1 MLLPRLSFLT
11 FLFACLLSASALAGV
26 QKPVPLFLQENLDA
40 QGRQMP
46 ADPKLMDIL
55 AYFERKTGLRF
66 APVILPW
73 KRAQAETLRAEGIIY
88 GFSRSV
94 ERLQKYDFSE
104 SVISEGVWAITYGD
118 PKPALKSVDDLRGKV
133 VGIGRGFS
141 HGLEFDQARDRIFTV
156 QEDSASTAA
165 RFKKLLAGRSDLMMW
180 PVRQYDTSRDVEN
193 YINQVVIGDT
203 HDAELMH
210 RHFDVSDRPLFFDTV
225 HFAAAK
231 GQYQTVLRK
240 IDQAILRGRKD
251 GSLAR
256 VLRDYH

>member
-1 MLLPRLSFLT
+1 MLPRRLT
-11 FLFACLLSASALAGV
+11 FLTLLFTLLLSTSVIAEV
-26 QKPVPLFLQENLDA
+26 RKPVPLFLQENLDA

-55 AYFERKTGLRF
+55 AYFERQTGLKF

-73 KRAQAETLRAEGIIY
+73 KRAQAETLRGEGLIY

-104 SVISEGVWAITYGD
+104 SVISEGVWAITYGK
-118 PKPALKSVDDLRGKV
+118 PKPALKTVEDLRGKV

-141 HGLEFDQARDRIFTV
+141 HGLEFDQARDKVFVV

-165 RFKKLLAGRSDLMMW
+165 RFKKLLAGRSDLMLW
-180 PVRQYDTSRDVEN
+180 PVRQYDQRRDVEN

-203 HDAELMH
+203 RDVDLMH
-210 RHFDVSDRPLFFDTV
+210 RHFEVSDQPLFFDTV
-225 HFAAAK
+225 HFAVAK
-231 GQYQTVLRK
+231 GHYQEVLRK
-240 IDQAILRGRKD
+240 IDLAILRGRKN

>member
-1 MLLPRLSFLT
+1 MLLRHLSFLT
-11 FLFACLLSASALAGV
+11 LLFAFLLPVAAVAGV

-55 AYFERKTGLRF
+55 AYFERKTGLKF

-73 KRAQAETLRAEGIIY
+73 KRAQAETLRGAGIIY

-104 SVISEGVWAITYGD
+104 SVISEGVWAITYGH
-118 PKPALKSVDDLRGKV
+118 PKPALKTVEDLRGKV

-165 RFKKLLAGRSDLMMW
+165 RFKKLLAGRSDLMLW

-193 YINQVVIGDT
+193 YINQAVIGDT

-210 RHFDVSDRPLFFDTV
+210 QHFDVSDRPLFFDTV

-231 GQYQTVLRK
+231 GQYQEVLRK
-240 IDQAILRGRKD
+240 IDVAILRGRKN

-256 VLRDYH
+256 VLRNYH

>member
-1 MLLPRLSFLT
+1 MLRFCLSFLIS
-11 FLFACLLSASALAGV
+11 FAVFSLPLPAFAGV
-26 QKPVPLFLQENLDA
+26 AKPVPLFLQENLDA

-55 AYFERKTGLRF
+55 AYFERKTGLKF

-73 KRAQAETLRAEGIIY
+73 KRAQAETLRGEGIIY

-94 ERLQKYDFSE
+94 QRLKQYDFSE
-104 SVISEGVWAITYGD
+104 SVISEGVWAITYSR
-118 PKPALKSVDDLRGKV
+118 PKPRFETVEDLRGKV

-141 HGLEFDQARDRIFTV
+141 HGLEFDQARDTVFTV

-165 RFKKLLAGRSDLMMW
+165 RFKKLAAGRSDLMLW
-180 PVRQYDTSRDVEN
+180 PVRQYETSAEVEH
-193 YINQVVIGDT
+193 YINQAVIGDT
-203 HDAELMH
+203 HDAELKH
-210 RHFDVSDRPLFFDTV
+210 RHFDVSDRPLFYDTV

-240 IDQAILRGRKD
+240 INRAITQGRKN